1 MVLKFFWLF
10 RIDFMLKLVL
20 QNKNVAA
27 KMKMNMKNTKKIE
40 NPLKGSLMLRFFLWR
55 KMMIK
60 VLINIQKI
68 NNMSSKKI
76 KKTINDHF
84 LGWQP

>member
-1 MVLKFFWLF
+1 
-10 RIDFMLKLVL
+10 MLKLVL

-27 KMKMNMKNTKKIE
+27 KMNMNIKNTKKIE
-40 NPLKGSLMLRFFLWR
+40 NPLKGSLMLSLFFME
-55 KMMIK
+55 KDIK